1 MTFREKL
8 QQEHPQFLGSGF
20 RGGCRGCPVNFGYE
34 SGYCGGECDG
44 TDRSDEICRACWD
57 REMPEKNGEEAV
69 PHPSATPTPA
79 PQGEGREVDMVN
91 HPPHY
96 TSGGIECID
105 AIAAALSVHKDPM
118 SAWLTGQILKYC
130 WRLPLKNGVEDLK
143 KARFYLDRLIAR
155 EEKK

>member
-8 QQEHPQFLGSGF
+8 KQEHPENINAHYAGGCLGCPYDYDYEETPPSFHNKCRTHEQLGS
-20 RGGCRGCPVNFGYE
+20 CA
-34 SGYCGGECDG
+34 
-44 TDRSDEICRACWD
+44 ACWD
-57 REMPEKNGEEAV
+57 REMPEVKEDADCRVAEA
-69 PHPSATPTPA
+69 PRND
-79 PQGEGREVDMVN
+79 GGEVDMVN

-130 WRLPLKNGVEDLK
+130 WRFPLKNGVEDLK
-143 KARFYLDRLIAR
+143 KARFYLDRLIQR

>member
-8 QQEHPQFLGSGF
+8 KQEYPYFLGSAF
-20 RGGCRGCPVNFGYE
+20 KGGCHGCPTNFGYE
-34 SGYCGGECDG
+34 SGYCGGVCDG
-44 TDRSDEICRACWD
+44 IDRSDEICRACWD
-57 REMPEKNGEEAV
+57 REIPEAKENADCRV
-69 PHPSATPTPA
+69 ADA
-79 PQGEGREVDMVN
+79 PRNDGGEVDMVN

-130 WRLPLKNGVEDLK
+130 WRWPLKNGVEDLK
-143 KARFYLDRLIAR
+143 KARFYLDRLIR
-155 EEKK
+155 HEEEKA